1 MFIKKEFNDKLEN
14 HRNHLLK
21 FNDNNEIVC
30 LDCNKRLLDLNLPL
44 TDTKYG
50 VTTSYIIFHLMHKK
64 FLFDNEIPPISALIT
79 KRFLNENL
87 SDVGFIMNNKM
98 EELDD
103 SELNNLMIEIEEDVK
118 KIIDKYYKK
127 I

>member
-50 VTTSYIIFHLMHKK
+50 VTISYIIFHLMHKK
-64 FLFDNEIPPISALIT
+64 FLFDNEIPPISALVT

>member
-1 MFIKKEFNDKLEN
+1 
-14 HRNHLLK
+14 
-21 FNDNNEIVC
+21 
-30 LDCNKRLLDLNLPL
+30 
-44 TDTKYG
+44 
-50 VTTSYIIFHLMHKK
+50 MHKK
-64 FLFDNEIPPISALIT
+64 FLFDNEIPPISALVT